1 MDNSPQSAARR
12 RIEAIDILR
21 GAVIVLMVLDHVR
34 DFVHVSGSSLNPL
47 DPDHTT
53 PLLYLTR
60 WVTHFCAPTFVF
72 LAGLSAQ
79 LQLARGKSRSA
90 LAWLL
95 LTRGFWLILLE
106 NTVIGF
112 AWSFRFPFVFFLQ
125 VMWAIGWSMIVL
137 AGLVWLPRLVVLTV
151 GAAIIAGHDLL
162 DGVVPT
168 HPGAMADLSAFF
180 DVGGYWS
187 LGRVRILDV
196 YPVLAWIGIMSFGYG
211 LGQVFVLPPERRD
224 RILRVL
230 GLALIAMFFVLRCL
244 NGYGDPH
251 PWHVREVWYR
261 TVMAFFD
268 VEKYPPSLMFVC
280 ATLGPVLVLFPWIAR
295 WRGAPAR
302 ALATFGSVP
311 LFAYVLH
318 IYIAHALAIAL
329 HILHRILAAGPLDI
343 EHRAALAA
351 GKLNDPGL
359 PLFVTYLAW
368 LGVLILLYP
377 LCRWFA
383 DVKRRR
389 NDWWLGYL

>member
-1 MDNSPQSAARR
+1 
-12 RIEAIDILR
+12 
-21 GAVIVLMVLDHVR
+21 MVLDHVR

-72 LAGLSAQ
+72 LAGVAAQ
-79 LQLARGKSRSA
+79 LQLSRGKSRGA
-90 LAWLL
+90 VAWLL
-95 LTRGFWLILLE
+95 LTRGFWLIILE

-112 AWSFRFPFVFFLQ
+112 AWSFHFPYVFFLQ

-137 AGLVWLPRLVVLTV
+137 SGLVWLPRVVVLGV
-151 GAAIIAGHDLL
+151 GAAIIAGHNLL
-162 DGVVPT
+162 DGVAPAQ
-168 HPGAMADLSAFF
+168 PGALADLSAFF
-180 DVGGYWS
+180 DVGGS
-187 LGRVRILDV
+187 ANLGRVRILDV

-211 LGQVFVLPPERRD
+211 LGQVFVLPPGRRD
-224 RILRVL
+224 RILRWL
-230 GLALIAMFFVLRCL
+230 GLALIGAFFVLRFA

-251 PWHVREVWYR
+251 PWYRREEWGR

-280 ATLGPVLVLFPWIAR
+280 ITLGPVLALFPAMAR
-295 WRGAPAR
+295 WSGAPAR
-302 ALATFGSVP
+302 VLATFGSVP

-318 IYIAHALAIAL
+318 IYIAHVLAIVL
-329 HILHRILAAGPLDI
+329 HILHRILAMGPFDI

-359 PLFVTYLAW
+359 PLFVTWLAW
-368 LGVLILLYP
+368 VAVLILLYP

-389 NDWWLGYL
+389 SDWWLGYL